1 MPPMVAEPLI
11 ERRAAADPSPYAIAQ
26 QGLAELVDAAV
37 HVRRIEAMQAAMRVD
52 VVNLAVDHAVRSA
65 EAFTAPGLSADRRRD
80 LAHRAVVAELATA
93 LRLSERTMA
102 RLVSDSWALGARL
115 PATLSA
121 LRSGAIDESH
131 ARVVIEATADVDDP
145 DVRVRLDS
153 DLAAHAETM
162 TAPRLRRLAR
172 RLREEYQADTLADRH
187 ARARETRRVELEPA
201 PDGMAWLHLHLAA
214 GDAMLIRDRIDR
226 IAAEAAHPDR
236 MADPSGVAGR
246 RTPDQLRSD
255 VARDLLLH
263 GVPPVGEAFHVA
275 AATIRP
281 TVHVTVPVMTLLGH
295 DDAPGDLDGYGPIDP
310 ETARELAAHAPSFTR
325 LLTEPI
331 TGAVLDVD
339 RATYRPPA
347 DLTRWLR
354 VRDETCRFP
363 GCARR
368 AAQCDLDHS
377 DAWAE
382 SGSTAFDNLAH
393 LCPAH
398 HHLKHESSWSVRHL
412 DGGVLEWRSPAGRRH
427 VTEPAVRMPGR
438 RVRPTHPPPGRSVPE
453 VPPF

>member
-1 MPPMVAEPLI
+1 MPTTVAEPRV
-11 ERRAAADPSPYAIAQ
+11 ERPVAADPSPYAMAQ
-26 QGLAELVDAAV
+26 QGLAELVDAAE
-37 HVRRIEAMQAAMRVD
+37 HVRRIEAMQAAMRID
-52 VVNLAVDHAVRSA
+52 LVNLAVDHAVRSA
-65 EAFTAPGLSADRRRD
+65 EAFTAPRLAADRRRE

-93 LRLSERTMA
+93 LRLAERTMA
-102 RLVSDSWALGARL
+102 RLVSDAWALSARL

-131 ARVVIEATADVDDP
+131 ARVVIEATAEVDDP
-145 DVRVRLDS
+145 EVRARLDS
-153 DLAAHAETM
+153 ELSARAEAT
-162 TAPRLRRLAR
+162 TAPGLRRIAR
-172 RLREEYQADTLADRH
+172 RLREEFQAETLADRH
-187 ARARETRRVELEPA
+187 ARARAARRVELEPA
-201 PDGMAWLHLHLAA
+201 PDGMAWLHLHLTAS
-214 GDAMLIRDRIDR
+214 DAMLIRDRIDR
-226 IAAEAAHPDR
+226 VAADATDPRRASEQPAV
-236 MADPSGVAGR
+236 ADG
-246 RTPDQLRSD
+246 RTPDQLRAD

-281 TVHVTVPVMTLLGH
+281 SVHVTVPVMTLLGH
-295 DDAPGDLDGYGPIDP
+295 DDSPGDLDGYGPIDAD
-310 ETARELAAHAPSFTR
+310 TARELAAHAPSFTR
-325 LLTEPI
+325 LLTEPV

-339 RATYRPPA
+339 RASYRPPA
-347 DLTRWLR
+347 DLVRWLR

-368 AAQCDLDHS
+368 AARCDLDHT

-412 DGGVLEWRSPAGRRH
+412 GGGALEWCSPTGRRH
-427 VTEPAVRMPGR
+427 VTEPSVRIPAR
-438 RVRPTHPPPGRSVPE
+438 RVRTGHPPPDPCAPE
-453 VPPF
+453 IPPF